1 MNHQHLPVII
11 LFFLNCERADFS
23 GISLKLLY
31 QLEYPRSS
39 QRSQAQIQLSSHTQH
54 HTCMHVVLLYTRVL
68 LEYAYAYCVSTTST
82 HNNRVGVGVEYELV
96 CIILLQSMYQIVC
109 KCILCIRHYTSLVCI
124 CHLRARNVI
133 LLYSHTSQYINNI
146 LSLYF
151 ITTLVEQLKYACS
164 STNTTLV
171 EWLYF

>member
-11 LFFLNCERADFS
+11 LFFLNCERADF
-23 GISLKLLY
+23 
-31 QLEYPRSS
+31 
-39 QRSQAQIQLSSHTQH
+39 QAFLSSYSTSQSTLGVARGVRPRFSYPHIHNIIHACMQFYCTHAYYSSMHMHT
-54 HTCMHVVLLYTRVL
+54 
-68 LEYAYAYCVSTTST
+68 VSTTST

-96 CIILLQSMYQIVC
+96 CIILLYQSMYQIVC

-151 ITTLVEQLKYACS
+151 ITTLEQLKYACS
-164 STNTTLV
+164 STNTTL